1 MKRVVFVLTFTISS
15 LFSNS
20 IDEIVSKSLES
31 NFDIKSLE
39 KSIEIAGFQIKQAK
53 NWQNPMLSFKTNYIP
68 LNKNYLK
75 DQKEYG
81 VEISQ
86 AIPIGDRLNLE
97 ESIAKKDKLLQEQNL
112 EDKQLEFESK
122 IYSYSYSILILENRL
137 KLLKEYQKNLNR
149 VEELYL
155 NSYMYENTTLNDV
168 LNTKIS
174 KSELLMKINELQT
187 TKENLYLN
195 LELLTYE
202 KIEKIDD
209 TLTIKDIDKSRVKE
223 SLNSHPK
230 IKSLQTTSQ
239 KYKDISKL
247 EEAKKFSEVTLALEY
262 MQTKEQDYANVTV
275 SIPLPIY
282 KTENINKLKANL
294 NTNEINN
301 KEQSQLKNL
310 NIQSEI
316 YLNNIEQYKTNYNI
330 LQNEIVPIKK
340 ELQKSLENNLL
351 FDKSKVEEILKSV
364 NELIDYELKASEVL
378 EKYFENYSE
387 LIYYSNRGVKW
398 RNYYLYWFL
407 LY

>member
-1 MKRVVFVLTFTISS
+1 MQKVVFVLIITINS

-20 IDEIVSKSLES
+20 INEIVNKSLEN

-39 KSIEIAGFQIKQAK
+39 KSIEIANFQIKQAK
-53 NWQNPMLSFKTNYIP
+53 NWQNPMLSFKTNNIA
-68 LNKNYLK
+68 LNKNYLN

-81 VEISQ
+81 VEFSQ

-97 ESIAKKDKLLQEQNL
+97 EGIAKKEKTLIEFDL
-112 EDKQLEFESK
+112 EDKKLEFESK

-149 VEELYL
+149 VEELYT
-155 NSYMYENTTLNDV
+155 NSYMYENTTLNEI

-174 KSELLMKINELQT
+174 KSELNMRLNELQT
-187 TKENLYLN
+187 TKDNLYLN
-195 LELLTYE
+195 LELLSYE
-202 KIEKIDD
+202 KIEKINDN
-209 TLTIKDIDKSRVKE
+209 LIIKDIDKKRVIE

-230 IKSLQTTSQ
+230 IKSLQTISQ

-262 MQTKEQDYANVTV
+262 MQNKEQDYANVTV

-294 NTNEINN
+294 NTNETNN

-310 NIQSEI
+310 RVQSEI
-316 YLNNIEQYKTNYNI
+316 YLNNIEQYKANYNI
-330 LQNEIVPIKK
+330 LQNEIIPIKR
-340 ELQKSLENNLL
+340 ELQKSLENSLS
-351 FDKSKVEEILKSV
+351 FDKSRVEDILKSV

-378 EKYFENYSE
+378 EKYFANYSE
-387 LIYYSNRGVKW
+387 LIYYSNRGVK
-398 RNYYLYWFL
+398 
-407 LY
+407 